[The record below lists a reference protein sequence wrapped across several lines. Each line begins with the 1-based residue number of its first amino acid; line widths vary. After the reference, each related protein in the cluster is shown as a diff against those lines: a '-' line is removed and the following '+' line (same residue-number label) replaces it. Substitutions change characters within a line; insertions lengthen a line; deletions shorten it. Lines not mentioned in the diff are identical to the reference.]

1 MSRYI
6 DLNTALSFPY
16 ANGEYDKKNANPD
29 FIKGCES
36 YKEWLESL
44 PAVDIV
50 RCFECRWF
58 VCNMRPDGYVPY
70 GLNEY
75 WCRKLDMSPDPTDG
89 CSMGERMEGAE
100 E

>member
-16 ANGEYDKKNANPD
+16 ANGKYDKKNANTD

-44 PAVDIV
+44 PAADVQEV
-50 RCFECRWF
+50 RRGQWIPLEKEIGLYECSICGHKILRAE
-58 VCNMRPDGYVPY
+58 CNYCPNCGA
-70 GLNEY
+70 
-75 WCRKLDMSPDPTDG
+75 K
-89 CSMGERMEGAE
+89 MEGE
-100 E
+100 QNG

>member
-16 ANGEYDKKNANPD
+16 ANGEYDKKSANTD

-50 RCFECRWF
+50 RCKDCRYLTYSDMYGECGKALLG
-58 VCNMRPDGYVPY
+58 VVTPNDY
-70 GLNEY
+70 
-75 WCRKLDMSPDPTDG
+75 
-89 CSMGERMEGAE
+89 CSHGERKEGE
-100 E
+100 QNG